1 MVVGGRVKMK
11 GSGRLQKQRHRRWRR
26 SRGWGKC
33 DILCGGGGGRVKMKG
48 GGRLQTSVTEGGLVE
63 EVGVG
68 VNEKGVCR
76 VQSLMTSVVNFT
88 NRLAKGTGGG
98 GVHCPPS
105 PLRPC
110 SKSLFALRHGPVA
123 APLNL
128 VLAGAWF
135 FFFSRC

>member
-1 MVVGGRVKMK
+1 MVV
-11 GSGRLQKQRHRRWRR
+11 
-26 SRGWGKC
+26 
-33 DILCGGGGGRVKMKG
+33 GGRVKMKG

-98 GVHCPPS
+98 GVAAGALPPF
-105 PLRPC
+105 PPATMLQVVVC
-110 SKSLFALRHGPVA
+110 SEAWSSCCSFEPGPSGGVVFLFFSLLMSLVA
-123 APLNL
+123 MEFHLLPSSL
-128 VLAGAWF
+128 VL
-135 FFFSRC
+135 